1 MKIASSNNNRKF
13 NVIRI
18 LTMANQRVVNSTIG
32 RCVFKKLFALLAIVL
47 VSIISFPVPTRA
59 DPLGGLALGVGL
71 DKLGNSIKD
80 AVSSAIGG
88 AQILEV
94 QGGGQVSLAIQQ
106 AKIAYADDL
115 NLTYDKLS
123 AAEQQAITNIFSNAM
138 VFEDKTYKDIKDVE
152 NSAQVSIDALPLSKT
167 FPLISRFLPTYA
179 EQTGAKTISVQ
190 VEGNFVDV
198 VKRGFD
204 ATLSVN
210 GHQIVNTNKTN
221 LLLVFDI
228 PADVLNHA
236 DNSVSANTL
245 TLSIPYVMPGAF
257 GFLNIDWFSK
267 KDAATFLLPLMTLP
281 KTFGT
286 ISVTSQV
293 TKPGTVTKPISS
305 PEQQQES
312 VDDDIKCGGE
322 HGDLAVHTWPVDAGW
337 MIIPSSTQAQV
348 TWSQGKQG
356 QDGDWWIQS
365 NCSSVTAICFCVSTE
380 HHGAGTSGKVHFKMV
395 ATEQQQTNVTN
406 SRTDVIPIG
415 WGDSKVYKLPDGGA
429 VWTGSYTRFDSK
441 VIQFS
446 GAYSDAF
453 LTVTQTGPV
462 ITFRSV
468 P

>member
-1 MKIASSNNNRKF
+1 
-13 NVIRI
+13 
-18 LTMANQRVVNSTIG
+18 MANSTIG
-32 RCVFKKLFALLAIVL
+32 RCNFKKTLSLYAIVL
-47 VSIISFPVPTRA
+47 VSIIAFSGPTRA

-88 AQILEV
+88 GQILEV

-138 VFEDKTYKDIKDVE
+138 VFENKTYKDIKDVE
-152 NSAQVSIDALPLSKT
+152 KSAQVAIDALPLSKT
-167 FPLISRFLPTYA
+167 FPLMSRLVPTYA

-204 ATLSVN
+204 ATLTVN
-210 GHQIVNTNKTN
+210 AHQIVNTNKTN
-221 LLLVFDI
+221 SLLVFDI
-228 PADVLNHA
+228 PTAILNHA
-236 DNSVSANTL
+236 DNHVSPNTL
-245 TLSIPYVMPGAF
+245 TLSIPYVKPGAL
-257 GFLNIDWFSK
+257 GFLNIDWFST

-286 ISVTSQV
+286 IAVTSQV

-322 HGDLAVHTWPVDAGW
+322 HGDLAVHTWPVDPGW
-337 MIIPSSTQAQV
+337 QIIPASTHAQV

-365 NCSSVTAICFCVSTE
+365 NCSSATALCFCVSTE
-380 HHGAGTSGKVHFKMV
+380 HHRTGTSGKVHFKMV
-395 ATEQQQTNVTN
+395 ATEQQQTNVTQ

-415 WGDSKVYKLPDGGA
+415 WGDSKVYQLPDGGT
-429 VWTGSYTRFDSK
+429 VWTGSYTRFDNK
-441 VIQFS
+441 VIQFA
-446 GAYSDAF
+446 GTYSDAF
-453 LTVTQTGPV
+453 LTVTQTGSV
-462 ITFRSV
+462 ISFRSQ